1 MFILCLAICEVNF
14 AIEFKYHHNLFMS
27 LLQISEETDVLFDNL
42 NLTEELQKSILFA
55 LEISEVSFACISILN
70 SSKKFLKNNT
80 GVDFDLFSEFIS
92 QWNSHVVQNRAS
104 YFVSDNL
111 LNSESTQISLQ
122 FYAGFPIV
130 YDHKLIGVFC
140 LADFKNKNLSDSQ
153 LKVLNYVLSQ
163 IESFLGL
170 QNQIY
175 QKEKQFGLFVEN
187 SKEILY
193 ELDKEGKITFASKN
207 WVDLLG
213 YEAEEVLG
221 TSNASLI
228 HPDDLEM
235 CLEYLIHS
243 VGDTKSEKDLVF
255 RIRHKEGHYVWHA
268 SNLISSEKDGEVIFI
283 GNCRDVTEHIQTQ
296 QKLEKQK
303 DFYEKILERIP
314 TDLAV
319 FDENHKYIY
328 LNPLA
333 IKNDE
338 LRNFIIGKDDF
349 EYANHTGRTYEFAE
363 DRRGKF
369 IKSLESKTLIQWEE
383 SMRHPNGTISVYNRK
398 FNPVF
403 KEDGSFDMMV
413 GFGVDITEI
422 KRFQDEIIKN
432 RQLINSIIQNVAVG
446 ILVQGPQSEI
456 LENNKAACE
465 MLGLTEDQL
474 LGKTSFD
481 EHWKVIHLDGTE
493 FKSED
498 HPVPQAIQTLK
509 PINNVVMG
517 VHRPTKNDLVWLL
530 VDAIPVFDNDGSLL
544 YVVCSF
550 NDITAR
556 KKAEDDLMIS
566 NERFSFSNKASF
578 DAIWDWDLISDK
590 IFVGEGFTSLFGYQ
604 FENNFMDAEVC
615 ENFVHPEDRNATFE
629 SFDEAIANQKG
640 MWAYEYRYLK
650 ADGTYA
656 HVNDKAIII
665 RDKKGQAI
673 RVIGAMK
680 DITKE
685 KELTN
690 KLKESEQIFKSAFK
704 NSAAGM
710 ALVNVDGFYTE
721 VNERLC
727 EMFGYTPEEM
737 KLFRFQDI
745 TYVKDLKIDLDFKD
759 KLDSGEIS
767 HFSSEKRFVHKNGSL
782 VWTHMSVS
790 IEQNNKIP
798 FYIVQLIDITERK
811 KIERHNQLLL
821 TENNRNKAIQL
832 KEAKNMYRFL
842 ADNTAD
848 LVCVHGLDTTFQY
861 VSPSS
866 TKLIGY
872 TPEELVG
879 TSPLDYAFP
888 EEIQYLMSSLTDFI
902 DEKVDDS
909 TTARFKTKSGEYIWL
924 ETKANLIRQRG
935 VVVGFQTSS
944 RDITERKKAEM
955 VLEKALNQ
963 ERELN
968 ELRTNLVSTISHEFR
983 TPMTTIRTS
992 AELIGMYLENQKIE
1006 KAPLLQKRVSIITE
1020 EIDRIVD
1027 LMEAVLTISKEDSGK
1042 TNFNPELFD
1051 LKDLCCNLIE
1061 INYDNQNSKQKIVF
1075 DFDDERFMV
1084 YADVKLMEYSILNIL
1099 NNAVKYSKGFG
1110 DIIFNIKKIDDNIQL
1125 EIRDFG
1131 IGIPEEEQSKLFNTF
1146 FRASNTNGYQGTGLG
1161 LYIVKTFTEKNS
1173 GTIKLESTLG
1183 EGTQVTFQFPVA
1195 NQD

>member
-1 MFILCLAICEVNF
+1 
-14 AIEFKYHHNLFMS
+14 MS
-27 LLQISEETDVLFDNL
+27 LLQINEERDVLFDDPNF
-42 NLTEELQKSILFA
+42 TQELQRSLLFA
-55 LEISEVSFACISILN
+55 LESSEVSFACISILD
-70 SSKKFLKNNT
+70 SSKQFIENNT
-80 GVDFDLFSEFIS
+80 GVDFDLFSEHIS
-92 QWNSHVVQNRAS
+92 QLNSIVVANRKS
-104 YFVSDNL
+104 YFTSDYL
-111 LNSESTQISLQ
+111 IDFKKTEIGLR
-122 FYAGFPIV
+122 FYAGFPLV
-130 YDHKLIGVFC
+130 YNDKVIGVLC
-140 LADFKNKNLSDSQ
+140 LADFEAKILSDKQ
-153 LKVLNYVLSQ
+153 LKVLNYVTSQ
-163 IESFLGL
+163 IENCLEL
-170 QNQIY
+170 QIRIY
-175 QKEKQFGLFVEN
+175 QKERQFELFVEN

-193 ELDKEGKITFASKN
+193 ELDKEGIITFASKN

-213 YEAEEVLG
+213 YEADDVLG
-221 TSNASLI
+221 KSNASLI
-228 HPDDLEM
+228 HPDDLDM
-235 CLEYLIHS
+235 CLEYLSHS
-243 VGDTKSEKDLVF
+243 VGEKKSDKDLVF
-255 RIRHKEGHYVWHA
+255 RIMHKEGHYVWHA
-268 SNLISSEKDGEVIFI
+268 SNLISSEKNGELIFI
-283 GNCRDVTEHIQTQ
+283 GNCRDVTEHILTQ
-296 QKLEKQK
+296 QKIEKQK

-319 FDENHKYIY
+319 FDGNHKYLY

-338 LRNFIIGKDDF
+338 LRKFIIGKDDF
-349 EYANHTGRTYEFAE
+349 EYADYTGRTYEFAQ
-363 DRRGKF
+363 DRRNKF
-369 IKSLESKTLIQWEE
+369 IKSIESKSLVQWEE
-383 SMRHPNGTISVYNRK
+383 SMHHPNGTTNVYDRK

-403 KEDGSFDMMV
+403 KEDGSFEMMV

-422 KRFQDEIIKN
+422 KRFQKEILKS
-432 RQLINSIIQNVAVG
+432 RQLINSILQNVAVG

-481 EHWKVIHLDGTE
+481 EHWKVVNLDGST
-493 FKSED
+493 FKSEE
-498 HPVPQAIQTLK
+498 HPVPQAIKLLK
-509 PINNVVMG
+509 PINNVIMG

-530 VDAIPVFDNDGSLL
+530 VDAIPVFDKDDKLL

-556 KKAEDDLMIS
+556 KKAEDDLIVS

-590 IFVGEGFTSLFGYQ
+590 IFVTEGFTSLFGYQ
-604 FENNFMDAEVC
+604 FDNNYVDANVRKE
-615 ENFVHPEDRNATFE
+615 FVHPLDRKATFD
-629 SFDEAIANQKG
+629 SFDEAIACQKET
-640 MWAYEYRYLK
+640 WSYEYRYLK

-656 HVNDKAIII
+656 YVNDKAIII
-665 RDKKGQAI
+665 RDKNGKAI
-673 RVIGAMK
+673 RVIGTMK

-690 KLKESEQIFKSAFK
+690 KLKESEQLFKSAFK
-704 NSAAGM
+704 DSAAGM

-727 EMFGYTPEEM
+727 MMLGYTSEEI
-737 KLFRFQDI
+737 KLLSFQDV
-745 TYVKDLKIDLDFKD
+745 TYMKDLKIDLEFKA

-767 HFSSEKRFVHKNGSL
+767 HFNTEKRFVHKNGSI

-798 FYIVQLIDITERK
+798 FYIVQMIDITERK

-821 TENNRNKAIQL
+821 IENNRNKAVQL
-832 KEAKNMYRFL
+832 REAKNMYRLL

-848 LVCVHGLDTTFQY
+848 LVCVHGLDASFQY
-861 VSPSS
+861 VSPSA
-866 TKLIGY
+866 TKLLGY

-888 EEIQYLMSSLTDFI
+888 EEIEYLMASLTDFI
-902 DEKVDDS
+902 DEKVDDN
-909 TTARFKTKSGEYIWL
+909 TTARFKTKRGEYIWL

-955 VLEKALNQ
+955 VLENALNQ

-983 TPMTTIRTS
+983 TPMTTIRSS
-992 AELIGMYLENQKIE
+992 AELIAMYLENQKLENI
-1006 KAPLLQKRVSIITE
+1006 PLLQRRVSIITE
-1020 EIDRIVD
+1020 EIDRIVE

-1051 LKDLCCNLIE
+1051 LKRLCNNIIE
-1061 INYDNQNSKQKIVF
+1061 INYDNEQREQKIMLDVN
-1075 DFDDERFMV
+1075 DGDFMV
-1084 YADVKLMEYSILNIL
+1084 FADIKLMEYSILNIL
-1099 NNAVKYSKGFG
+1099 NNAVKYSKGVG
-1110 DIIFNIKKIDDNIQL
+1110 DIIFNIKRIEDNIQL
-1125 EIRDFG
+1125 EIIDFG

-1173 GTIKLESTLG
+1173 GTIKLKSILG
-1183 EGTQVTFQFPVA
+1183 KGTQVRFQFPTA
-1195 NQD
+1195 K

>member
-1 MFILCLAICEVNF
+1 
-14 AIEFKYHHNLFMS
+14 MS

>member
-1 MFILCLAICEVNF
+1 
-14 AIEFKYHHNLFMS
+14 MS
-27 LLQISEETDVLFDNL
+27 LLHINEKLDFLFNDL
-42 NLTEELQKSILFA
+42 SFSQELQKSLLFA
-55 LEISEVSFACISILN
+55 LQISEVSFAYISILD
-70 SSKKFLKNNT
+70 SSKQFIKNNS
-80 GVDFDLFSEFIS
+80 GVDFNMFSEYIS
-92 QWNSHVVQNRAS
+92 QWNSIVIENKNP
-104 YFVSDNL
+104 YFISDYSI
-111 LNSESTQISLQ
+111 NSKEIENALQ
-122 FYAGFPIV
+122 FYAGFPII
-130 YDHKLIGVFC
+130 YKNKIFGVFC
-140 LADFKNKNLSDSQ
+140 LADFETKILSEKE
-153 LKVLNYVLSQ
+153 LKVLNYVIGQIEKCLESQ
-163 IESFLGL
+163 IHV
-170 QNQIY
+170 Y
-175 QKEKQFGLFVEN
+175 QKEKQFELFVEN
-187 SKEILY
+187 SKETLY
-193 ELDKEGKITFASKN
+193 ELDKEGIITFASKN
-207 WVDLLG
+207 WVDILG
-213 YEAEEVLG
+213 YKAEEVLG
-221 TSNASLI
+221 KSNASLI

-243 VGDTKSEKDLVF
+243 VGEKKSEKDLIF
-255 RIRHKEGHYVWHA
+255 RIKHKDGYYVWHA
-268 SNLISSEKDGEVIFI
+268 SNLIASEKNGEVIFI
-283 GNCRDVTEHIQTQ
+283 GNCRDITEHIQTQ

-303 DFYEKILERIP
+303 AFYEKILERIP

-338 LRNFIIGKDDF
+338 LRKFIIGKDDF
-349 EYANHTGRTYEFAE
+349 EYADHTGRDYKFAYN
-363 DRRGKF
+363 RRTRF
-369 IKSLESKTLIQWEE
+369 IKSIESKSLTQWEE
-383 SMRHPNGTISVYNRK
+383 VIPNSNGTFSIYDRK

-403 KEDGSFDMMV
+403 KDDGSFDMMV
-413 GFGVDITEI
+413 GFGVNITEI
-422 KRFQDEIIKN
+422 KKFQEEILKS
-432 RQLINSIIQNVAVG
+432 RQLINSILQNVAVG

-498 HPVPQAIQTLK
+498 HPVPQAIKLLK
-509 PINNVVMG
+509 PVNNVVIG

-530 VDAIPVFDNDGSLL
+530 VDAIPVFDKDDTLL

-556 KKAEDDLMIS
+556 RKAEDDLIVS

-604 FENNFMDAEVC
+604 FETNYIDAVVC
-615 ENFVHPEDRNATFE
+615 ENFVHPEDRNATFD
-629 SFDEAIANQKG
+629 SFDEAIASKKE
-640 MWAYEYRYLK
+640 MWSYEYRYLK

-665 RDKKGQAI
+665 RDKNGQAI
-673 RVIGAMK
+673 RVIGTMK

-704 NSAAGM
+704 NSGAGM
-710 ALVNVDGFYTE
+710 ALVNVEGFYTE

-737 KLFRFQDI
+737 KFFRFQDI
-745 TYVKDLKIDLDFKD
+745 TYVKDLKIDLEFKE
-759 KLDSGEIS
+759 KLDLGEIS
-767 HFSSEKRFVHKNGSL
+767 HFSSEKRFVHKNGTI

-798 FYIVQLIDITERK
+798 FYIVQMIDITERK

-821 TENNRNKAIQL
+821 TQNNRNRAIQL
-832 KEAKNMYRFL
+832 REAKNMYRFL

-848 LVCVHGLDTTFQY
+848 LVCVHGLDSTFQY
-861 VSPSS
+861 VSPSAK
-866 TKLIGY
+866 KLLGY
-872 TPEELVG
+872 TPEELLG

-888 EEIQYLMSSLTDFI
+888 EETEYLMTSLTDFI
-902 DEKVDDS
+902 DKKVDDS

-944 RDITERKKAEM
+944 RDITERKNAEM
-955 VLEKALNQ
+955 VLENALNQ
-963 ERELN
+963 ERILN

-992 AELIGMYLENQKIE
+992 AELIGIYLENQKLE
-1006 KAPLLQKRVSIITE
+1006 NASLLQKRVSIITE
-1020 EIDRIVD
+1020 EIDRIVE

-1051 LKDLCCNLIE
+1051 LKELCNNIIE
-1061 INYDNQNSKQKIVF
+1061 INYDNKQRDQKIILNVNEDVF
-1075 DFDDERFMV
+1075 IVF
-1084 YADVKLMEYSILNIL
+1084 ADIKLMEYSILNIL
-1099 NNAVKYSKGFG
+1099 NNAVKYSKGVG
-1110 DIIFNIKKIDDNIQL
+1110 DIIFNIKRREDKILL
-1125 EIRDFG
+1125 EIIDFG
-1131 IGIPEEEQSKLFNTF
+1131 IGIPEKEQPKLFNTF

-1173 GTIKLESTLG
+1173 GTIKLKSTLG
-1183 EGTQVTFQFPVA
+1183 KGTQVKFEFPIA
-1195 NQD
+1195 KQD

>member
-1 MFILCLAICEVNF
+1 
-14 AIEFKYHHNLFMS
+14 MS
-27 LLQISEETDVLFDNL
+27 LLQINEETDVLFDNL

-80 GVDFDLFSEFIS
+80 GVDFDLFSESIS

-221 TSNASLI
+221 KANASLI

-349 EYANHTGRTYEFAE
+349 EYADYTGRTYELAD
-363 DRRGKF
+363 DRRAKF
-369 IKSLESKTLIQWEE
+369 IKTLQSKSLIQWEE
-383 SMRHPNGTISVYNRK
+383 SMHLPNGTIRVYNRK

-403 KEDGSFDMMV
+403 KEDGSFEMMV

-422 KRFQDEIIKN
+422 KQFQDEILKS
-432 RQLINSIIQNVAVG
+432 RQLINSIVQNVAVG

-556 KKAEDDLMIS
+556 KKAEDDLIVS

-604 FENNFMDAEVC
+604 FENNFMDAAVC
-615 ENFVHPEDRNATFE
+615 ENFVHPEDRKATFE
-629 SFDEAIANQKG
+629 SFDEAIANQKE
-640 MWAYEYRYLK
+640 MWSYEYRYLK

-665 RDKKGQAI
+665 RDKNGQAI
-673 RVIGAMK
+673 RVIGTMK

-710 ALVNVDGFYTE
+710 ALVNVEGFYTE

-737 KLFRFQDI
+737 KFFRFQDI
-745 TYVKDLKIDLDFKD
+745 TYVKDLKIDLEFKE
-759 KLDSGEIS
+759 KLDLGEIS

-848 LVCVHGLDTTFQY
+848 LICVHGLDTTFQY

-888 EEIQYLMSSLTDFI
+888 EEIKYLKNSLTDFI

-909 TTARFKTKSGEYIWL
+909 TTARFRTKSGEYIWL

-935 VVVGFQTSS
+935 IVVGFQTSS

-955 VLEKALNQ
+955 VLENTLNQ

>member
-1 MFILCLAICEVNF
+1 MP
-14 AIEFKYHHNLFMS
+14 
-27 LLQISEETDVLFDNL
+27 LLQINEETDVLFDNL
-42 NLTEELQKSILFA
+42 SLSQELQKSLLFA
-55 LEISEVSFACISILN
+55 LEISEVSFAYISTLD
-70 SSKKFLKNNT
+70 SSKQFIKNNT
-80 GVDFDLFSEFIS
+80 GIDFDLFSESIS
-92 QWNSHVVQNRAS
+92 QWNSGVVKNKQS
-104 YFVSDNL
+104 YFVSHNSSD
-111 LNSESTQISLQ
+111 SESEAIALQ
-122 FYAGFPIV
+122 FYVGFPLV
-130 YDHKLIGVFC
+130 CNNKVIGVFC
-140 LADFKNKNLSDSQ
+140 LADFKNKALSDSQ
-153 LKVLNYVLSQ
+153 LKVLNYVSGQ
-163 IESFLGL
+163 MESCLESH
-170 QNQIY
+170 IRVY
-175 QKEKQFGLFVEN
+175 QKEKQFELFVEN

-193 ELDKEGKITFASKN
+193 ELDKEGIITFASKN

-221 TSNASLI
+221 KANASLI

-255 RIRHKEGHYVWHA
+255 RIKHKEGHYVWHA
-268 SNLISSEKDGEVIFI
+268 SNLISSEKNGEVIFI

-296 QKLEKQK
+296 QELEKQK

-349 EYANHTGRTYEFAE
+349 EYADHTGRTYEFAE

-383 SMRHPNGTISVYNRK
+383 SMHHPNGTISVYNRK

-403 KEDGSFDMMV
+403 KEDGSFEMMV

-422 KRFQDEIIKN
+422 KRFQDEILKN

-493 FKSED
+493 FKSEE

-556 KKAEDDLMIS
+556 KKAEDDLIVS

-604 FENNFMDAEVC
+604 FENNFMDAAVC
-615 ENFVHPEDRNATFE
+615 ENFVHPEDRKATFE
-629 SFDEAIANQKG
+629 SFDEAIANQKE

-673 RVIGAMK
+673 RVIGTMK

-710 ALVNVDGFYTE
+710 ALVNVEGFYTE

-745 TYVKDLKIDLDFKD
+745 TYVKDLKIDLEFKD

-767 HFSSEKRFVHKNGSL
+767 HFNSEKRFVHKNGTI

-821 TENNRNKAIQL
+821 TENNRNKSIQL
-832 KEAKNMYRFL
+832 REAKNMYRFL

-866 TKLIGY
+866 TKLLGY
-872 TPEELVG
+872 TPEELIG

-888 EEIQYLMSSLTDFI
+888 EEIKYLMNSLTDFI

-909 TTARFKTKSGEYIWL
+909 TTARFKTKNGEYIWL

-935 VVVGFQTSS
+935 IVVGFQTSS
-944 RDITERKKAEM
+944 RDITERKNAEII
-955 VLEKALNQ
+955 LENALNQ

-1051 LKDLCCNLIE
+1051 LKDLCCNIIE

-1110 DIIFNIKKIDDNIQL
+1110 DIIFNMKKNDDNIQL
-1125 EIRDFG
+1125 EITDFG

-1183 EGTQVTFQFPVA
+1183 KGTQVTFQFPVA

>member
-1 MFILCLAICEVNF
+1 
-14 AIEFKYHHNLFMS
+14 MS
-27 LLQISEETDVLFDNL
+27 LLQINGASKIVSDNL
-42 NLTEELQKSILFA
+42 NLSQELAKNILFT
-55 LEISEVSFACISILN
+55 LEISEISFGGIYFIDCTNQIIKNQTTIDYNSFSRNIEDLN
-70 SSKKFLKNNT
+70 LYVKEKQEVYLLSKKIESELYSNSNK
-80 GVDFDLFSEFIS
+80 GVLQYYIGFPLMVEEEFIG
-92 QWNSHVVQNRAS
+92 
-104 YFVSDNL
+104 
-111 LNSESTQISLQ
+111 T
-122 FYAGFPIV
+122 
-130 YDHKLIGVFC
+130 FC
-140 LADFKNKNLSDSQ
+140 LADFKECTLSKEQ
-153 LKVLNYVLSQ
+153 LKVIQYVVGQ
-163 IESFLGL
+163 IENNLKTHINV
-170 QNQIY
+170 QQI
-175 QKEKQFGLFVEN
+175 EEQFELFVKN
-187 SKEILY
+187 SKETLY
-193 ELDKEGKITFASKN
+193 ELDKEGIITYASKN

-213 YEAEEVLG
+213 YEPEEVIG

-228 HPDDLEM
+228 HPEDLEM

-243 VGDTKSEKDLVF
+243 VGKKKSEKDLVF
-255 RIRHKEGHYVWHA
+255 RIRHKGGHYVWHS
-268 SNLISSEKDGEVIFI
+268 SNLIASEKNGEVIFI
-283 GNCRDVTEHIQTQ
+283 GNCRDVTEHIHIQ
-296 QKLEKQK
+296 QKLKEQK
-303 DFYEKILERIP
+303 DFYEKILERMP

-319 FDENHKYIY
+319 FDSNHKYKY
-328 LNPLA
+328 LNPLV

-338 LRNFIIGKDDF
+338 LRQFIIGKDDF
-349 EYANHTGRTYEFAE
+349 EYADYTGRTYELAE
-363 DRRGKF
+363 SRRAKF
-369 IKSLESKTLIQWEE
+369 LECVESKSLIEWEE
-383 SMRHPNGTISVYNRK
+383 HILNSNGTPNIYTRK

-403 KEDGSFDMMV
+403 NIDGSLEMMV

-422 KRFQDEIIKN
+422 KKFQEEILKS
-432 RQLINSIIQNVAVG
+432 RQLINSIVQNVAVG
-446 ILVQGPQSEI
+446 ILVQGPESEI

-481 EHWKVIHLDGTE
+481 KHWKVIHLDGTE
-493 FKSED
+493 FKPED
-498 HPVPQAIQTLK
+498 HPVTQAIKLLS
-509 PINNVVMG
+509 PVNNVVMG

-530 VDAIPVFDNDGSLL
+530 VDAIPVFDKDDKLL

-550 NDITAR
+550 NDITTR
-556 KKAEDDLMIS
+556 KKAEDDLIIS

-578 DAIWDWDLISDK
+578 DAIWDWDLKTDK
-590 IFVGEGFTSLFGYQ
+590 IFVGEGFTSLFGYK
-604 FENNFMDAEVC
+604 FETNYIDATVC

-629 SFDEAIANQKG
+629 SFDEAIANQKE
-640 MWAYEYRYLK
+640 MWSYEYRYLK

-656 HVNDKAIII
+656 YVNDKAIII
-665 RDKKGQAI
+665 RDKNGQAI
-673 RVIGAMK
+673 RVIGTMK

-690 KLKESEQIFKSAFK
+690 KLQESEQIFKSAFK

-710 ALVNVDGFYTE
+710 ALVDVEGFYTE

-727 EMFGYTPEEM
+727 EMFGYTSDEI
-737 KLFRFQDI
+737 KSFRFQDI
-745 TYVKDLKIDLDFKD
+745 TYVKDLKIDLGFKE

-767 HFSSEKRFVHKNGSL
+767 HFSSEKRFIHKNGSI
-782 VWTHMSVS
+782 VWTYMSVS

-821 TENNRNKAIQL
+821 TENNRNKSIQL
-832 KEAKNMYRFL
+832 REAKNMYRFL

-848 LVCVHGLDTTFQY
+848 LVCVHGLDSTFQY

-866 TKLIGY
+866 TKLLGY
-872 TPEELVG
+872 TPEELIC

-888 EEIQYLMSSLTDFI
+888 EEIEYLMTSLTDFI
-902 DEKVDDS
+902 DEKVDDG
-909 TTARFKTKSGEYIWL
+909 TTAQFKTKSGDYIWL

-935 VVVGFQTSS
+935 IVVGFQTSS

-955 VLEKALNQ
+955 VLENALNQ

-992 AELIGMYLENQKIE
+992 AELIGMYLENQKLE
-1006 KAPLLQKRVSIITE
+1006 NAPLLQKRVSIITE
-1020 EIDRIVD
+1020 EIDRIVE
-1027 LMEAVLTISKEDSGK
+1027 LMEAVLTISREDSGK

-1051 LKDLCCNLIE
+1051 LRELCCNIIE
-1061 INYDNQNSKQKIVF
+1061 INYDNQNNKQKIVL
-1075 DFDDERFMV
+1075 DFTNESFMV

-1099 NNAVKYSKGFG
+1099 NNAVKYSKGVG
-1110 DIIFNIKKIDDNIQL
+1110 DIIFNIKKIEDAIQI
-1125 EIRDFG
+1125 EIIDFG

-1183 EGTQVTFQFPVA
+1183 KGTQVTFQFPLA

>member
-1 MFILCLAICEVNF
+1 
-14 AIEFKYHHNLFMS
+14 MS
-27 LLQISEETDVLFDNL
+27 LLQIDEETDVLFGNL
-42 NLTEELQKSILFA
+42 NFTDELQKSISFA
-55 LEISEVSFACISILN
+55 LEISEVSFAYISILD
-70 SSKKFLKNNT
+70 SSKQFIKNNT
-80 GVDFDLFSEFIS
+80 GVDFDLFSKSIS
-92 QWNSHVVQNRAS
+92 QWNSSVVENKQT
-104 YFVSDNL
+104 YFISDNL
-111 LNSESTQISLQ
+111 SNSKSAQIALQ
-122 FYAGFPIV
+122 FYAGFPLV
-130 YDHKLIGVFC
+130 YNNKVIGVFC
-140 LADFKNKNLSDSQ
+140 LADFKNKILSDVQ
-153 LKVLNYVLSQ
+153 LKVLNYVSGQIQSSLESQ
-163 IESFLGL
+163 IRV
-170 QNQIY
+170 Y
-175 QKEKQFGLFVEN
+175 QKEKKFELFVEN

-193 ELDKEGKITFASKN
+193 ELDKEGIVTFASKN

-213 YEAEEVLG
+213 YEAEEIIG
-221 TSNASLI
+221 KSNASLI
-228 HPDDLEM
+228 HPDDLKM
-235 CLEYLIHS
+235 CLEYMIHS
-243 VGDTKSEKDLVF
+243 VGEKKSEKDLVF
-255 RIRHKEGHYVWHA
+255 RVRHKQGHYVWHA
-268 SNLISSEKDGEVIFI
+268 SNLIASEKDGEVIFI

-338 LRNFIIGKDDF
+338 LRKFIIGKDDF
-349 EYANHTGRTYEFAE
+349 EYADHTGRTYEFAE
-363 DRRGKF
+363 GRREKF
-369 IKSLESKTLIQWEE
+369 LKSLEDKKLVEWEE
-383 SMRHPNGTISVYNRK
+383 VMKHPNGITSVYSRR

-403 KEDGSFDMMV
+403 KEDGSFEMMV

-422 KRFQDEIIKN
+422 KRFQDEILKS
-432 RQLINSIIQNVAVG
+432 RQLINSILQNVAVG

-493 FKSED
+493 FKPED
-498 HPVPQAIQTLK
+498 HPVPQAIKTLK
-509 PINNVVMG
+509 PINNIVMG

-530 VDAIPVFDNDGSLL
+530 VDAIPVFDKDDTLL

-556 KKAEDDLMIS
+556 RKAEDDLIIS
-566 NERFSFSNKASF
+566 NERFAYSNKASF
-578 DAIWDWDLISDK
+578 DAIWDWDLKTDK

-604 FENNFMDAEVC
+604 FENNYIDAAVC
-615 ENFVHPEDRNATFE
+615 ETFVHPEDRNATFE
-629 SFDEAIANQKG
+629 SFDEAIANQKE
-640 MWAYEYRYLK
+640 MWSYEYRYLK
-650 ADGTYA
+650 SDGTYA
-656 HVNDKAIII
+656 YVNDKAIII
-665 RDKKGQAI
+665 RDENGQAI
-673 RVIGAMK
+673 RVIGTMK

-710 ALVNVDGFYTE
+710 ALVDVEGFYTE

-737 KLFRFQDI
+737 NSFRFQDI
-745 TYVKDLKIDLDFKD
+745 AYFKDFKED
-759 KLDSGEIS
+759 LGNKEKLDSGEIS

-782 VWTHMSVS
+782 VWTYMSVS
-790 IEQNNKIP
+790 LVQNNKIP
-798 FYIVQLIDITERK
+798 FYIVQIIDITERK

-848 LVCVHGLDTTFQY
+848 LICVHGLDSTFQY
-861 VSPSS
+861 VSPSAA
-866 TKLIGY
+866 KLLGY
-872 TPEELVG
+872 TPEEMIG

-888 EEIQYLMSSLTDFI
+888 EEIKYLTNSLTDFI
-902 DEKVDDS
+902 GEKVDDS
-909 TTARFKTKSGEYIWL
+909 TTARFKTKSGEFIWL
-924 ETKANLIRQRG
+924 ETKANLIKQRG

-955 VLEKALNQ
+955 VLENALNQ

-992 AELIGMYLENQKIE
+992 AELIGMYLENQKLE
-1006 KAPLLQKRVSIITE
+1006 NAPLLQKRVSIITE
-1020 EIDRIVD
+1020 EIDRIVE
-1027 LMEAVLTISKEDSGK
+1027 LMEAVLTFSREDSGK
-1042 TNFNPELFD
+1042 TNFNPVFFD
-1051 LKDLCCNLIE
+1051 LRELCCNIIE
-1061 INYDNQNSKQKIVF
+1061 INYDNQNNKQKIVL
-1075 DFDDERFMV
+1075 DFTNESFMV

-1099 NNAVKYSKGFG
+1099 NNAVKYSKGVG
-1110 DIIFNIKKIDDNIQL
+1110 DIIFNIKRIEDAIQI
-1125 EIRDFG
+1125 EIIDFG

-1183 EGTQVTFQFPVA
+1183 KGTQVTFQFPIA